1 MKYDFQA
8 GTKIFFVD
16 KEFEADLKIFYV
28 VHNYEAGW
36 NEPNSFMNRIK

>member
-8 GTKIFFVD
+8 DAKIFFVD

>member
-1 MKYDFQA
+1 MNYDFQA
-8 GTKIFFVD
+8 DTKIFFVD